1 MPSAIPPAKGNS
13 HSSAGAHVH
22 YCPSCR
28 LNKTAPSEPHDAIL
42 QRLDRKVGKLYFNKE
57 PFMPTVG
64 RWNNLPIVFAKKH
77 LDPLRGIGE
86 AELAEINGAIIGDI
100 QDSKILIAGGAKL
113 EAKKVYSIEPA
124 QRMFDAGLISQD
136 TLTRSQAA
144 LTRALELNAEG
155 KLSHST
161 AFICPD
167 DGQALYGEV
176 MPHHV
181 LDFEETATDRP
192 VDPGAVILNKQEN
205 ENVTEGNP
213 HLNIGKAI
221 SAKNKAKLQGIL
233 DTISTF
239 WQENFGDGDNTA
251 TPKTNAVTV
260 IAQGTMN
267 TPDGESLEGQISNV
281 RRALSET
288 IGMRYPSGELREVWT
303 VMTLPDQVIWQNPDT
318 MQYYSTPYTV
328 VGDGAVTFGQPEEV
342 EQAYVVK
349 QAGTVIPDITTED
362 LDNISKR
369 NKEESMAMT
378 PEEQKAMDDKDAQ
391 IAELKAKIAELE
403 GASKTQ
409 KEALDTL
416 KVEQEKVRL
425 QKEDADWADLKKT
438 FVKPGLLKDPE
449 AEPRLRKLQKEDNA
463 AFIKEV
469 FGNRP
474 APTKAE
480 GQTHVQKAGD
490 ADAEDPVAKQNRIL
504 GTKTHIPGRL
514 H

>member
-1 MPSAIPPAKGNS
+1 NS

-57 PFMPTVG
+57 PFMPTVD

-205 ENVTEGNP
+205 ENVTDQAGNP

-362 LDNISKR
+362 LETISKR
-369 NKEESMAMT
+369 NKMAEPT
-378 PEEQKAMDDKDAQ
+378 NTKVETDAAIAKLQKEKDDAITAKDAE
-391 IAELKAKIAELE
+391 IAKLQKERDDLKA
-403 GASKTQ
+403 
-409 KEALDTL
+409 
-416 KVEQEKVRL
+416 EQEKVRL
-425 QKEDADWADLKKT
+425 QKEDADWADLKT
-438 FVKPGLLKDPE
+438 TIIPPGLVKAPE
-449 AEPRLRKLQKEDNA
+449 DEANLRKLQKEDNG
-463 AFIKEV
+463 AFLRAIVTK
-469 FGNRP
+469 R
-474 APTKAE
+474 APGTKPE

-490 ADAEDPVAKQNRIL
+490 PDTEDPVTKQNRIL